1 MNTKFNDQYK
11 AATAAYEAMTPEEDD
26 DFVIWE
32 AGERVAFKIDR
43 DDIADIIVILNNAAY
58 AMEALSHTEAF
69 KTEDHWVLMDL
80 LRTCLLIRKRVED
93 EVASAKEKPH
103 D

>member
-1 MNTKFNDQYK
+1 MNVKFNDQYK
-11 AATAAYEAMTPEEDD
+11 AAAAAYEAMTPKEDD

-43 DDIADIIVILNNAAY
+43 DDIADIIVILNNAAD
-58 AMEALSHTEAF
+58 AMEALSRTDAF
-69 KTEDHWVLMDL
+69 RTPDSWVLMDL
-80 LRTCLLIRKRVED
+80 LRTCLLVRKRVEN
-93 EVASAKEKPH
+93 EMASAKEKPH